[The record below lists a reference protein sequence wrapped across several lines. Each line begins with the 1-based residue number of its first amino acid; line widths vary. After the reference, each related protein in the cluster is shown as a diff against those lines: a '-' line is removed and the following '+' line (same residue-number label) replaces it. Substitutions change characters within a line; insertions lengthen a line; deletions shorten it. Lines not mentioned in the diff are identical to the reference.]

1 MKKLLLF
8 ISLGFFMFSVKAQS
22 PWIELY
28 RNINLSP
35 DNYQN
40 LQGYVEVGPDNT
52 IYLLESEA
60 VANTFGG
67 TVNLRLKSFD
77 GSDWNQVGQDVLR
90 NVENNESHIDFL
102 ITPSGDFYIGMK
114 DTILTLNHTTMQW
127 ETTNVPEYYGGLSC
141 DSNSNVYF
149 MHRVQ
154 GASGVVYSD
163 LSLAKFDNGA
173 VTIES
178 AIATDVMILPRKVN
192 ASNTIIYKNDE
203 FYVSLVT
210 QSSNQIYVFKGT
222 TTTGFQKLEQGAP
235 NNGSTLFAG
244 LGLSSMAVDDSGTII
259 ISHKPSSG
267 NFLSIVQY
275 DPVSDSWAPFDTSG
289 INATF
294 SGHNQ
299 LRYDQNN
306 TLYLIYQGA
315 NNAGFLFKYNGQT
328 WEHIGPT
335 SFWSYITINAL
346 VRPHLTFDN
355 NNVLLFSTGVGTN
368 GIPFQVFQADETLG
382 LTDSKQDS
390 QLVMYPSPA
399 KNSLNVKG
407 IPDHSS
413 IQIVDITGKTVYH
426 DQSLKDTS
434 TILDVSALANGIY
447 LLQLHVNGAV
457 KTKKFVI
464 SR

>member
-8 ISLGFFMFSVKAQS
+8 ISLGFFMFCVKAQS

-40 LQGYVEVGPDNT
+40 LQGYVEVGPDNA

-67 TVNLRLKSFD
+67 TVNLGLKAYD
-77 GSDWNQVGQDVLR
+77 GTHWNQIGQDVLR

-114 DTILTLNHTTMQW
+114 DTILTLNLSTMQW
-127 ETTNVPEYYGGLSC
+127 ESTNVPEYYGGLSC

-149 MHRVQ
+149 IHRVQ

-163 LSLAKFDNGA
+163 LSLAKFTNGA
-173 VTIES
+173 VTIEES
-178 AIATDVMILPRKVN
+178 IATNAFILPRKVN
-192 ASNTIIYKNDE
+192 ASNKIIYKNNE

-210 QSSNQIYVFKGT
+210 QSSNQIYVFKGNT
-222 TTTGFQKLEQGAP
+222 TAGFQKLEQGAS

-244 LGLSSMAVDDSGTII
+244 LGLSSMVVDDSGTII
-259 ISHKPSSG
+259 ISHKPASG

-275 DPVSDSWAPFDTSG
+275 DPVSDGWTPFDTSG

-299 LRYDQNN
+299 LKYDQNG

-315 NNAGFLFKYNGQT
+315 NNAGFLFKYNGET

-346 VRPHLTFDN
+346 VRPHLTFDSN
-355 NNVLLFSTGVGTN
+355 NALLFSTGVGTS
-368 GIPFQVFQADETLG
+368 GIPFQVFQADATLG
-382 LTDSKQDS
+382 LTDFQQDS
-390 QLVMYPSPA
+390 QLVIYPNPT
-399 KNSLNVKG
+399 KNILNVEG
-407 IPDHSS
+407 IPYQSS
-413 IQIVDITGKTVYH
+413 IRIVDMFGKTVFQQ
-426 DQSLKDTS
+426 QSLKDTS
-434 TILDVSALANGIY
+434 KILDVSALADGIY
-447 LLQLHVNGAV
+447 LLQLNQNNAV
-457 KTKKFVI
+457 ITKKFVI

>member
-1 MKKLLLF
+1 MKKLLLL
-8 ISLGFFMFSVKAQS
+8 ICLGLLFFAVKAQS

-40 LQGYVEVGPDNT
+40 LQGYIEVGPDNT

-60 VANTFGG
+60 VVNTFGG
-67 TVNLRLKSFD
+67 TVYLRLKAFD
-77 GSDWNQVGQDVLR
+77 GTNWNQIGQDVLR

-114 DTILTLNHTTMQW
+114 DTILTLNLTTMQW
-127 ETTNVPEYYGGLSC
+127 ESTNVPEYYGGLSC

-149 MHRVQ
+149 IHRVQ

-163 LSLAKFDNGA
+163 LSLAKFENAA

-178 AIATDVMILPRKVN
+178 AIATDVLILPRKVN
-192 ASNTIIYKNDE
+192 ASNSIIYKNNE
-203 FYVSLVT
+203 FYVSVVT
-210 QSSNQIYVFKGT
+210 QSSNQIYVFKGNT
-222 TTTGFQKLEQGAP
+222 TAGFQKLEQGAP

-259 ISHKPSSG
+259 ISHKPASG

-275 DPVSDSWAPFDTSG
+275 DPVSDGWTPFDTSG

-299 LRYDQNN
+299 LKYDQNG

-315 NNAGFLFKYNGQT
+315 NNTGFLFKYNNDT

-346 VRPHLTFDN
+346 VRPRLTFDN
-355 NNVLLFSTGVGTN
+355 NNELLFSTGVGTS
-368 GIPFQVFQADETLG
+368 GIPFQVFQADATLG
-382 LTDSKQDS
+382 LADAIQDS
-390 QLVMYPSPA
+390 QMVIYPNPA
-399 KNSLNVKG
+399 SNILNIEG
-407 IPDHSS
+407 IPYDSS
-413 IQIVDITGKTVYH
+413 IRIVDILGKTVFH
-426 DQSLKDTS
+426 HQSLKDTS
-434 TILDVSALANGIY
+434 AILDLAAFANGIY
-447 LLQLHVNGAV
+447 LLQLQNNGAV
-457 KTKKFVI
+457 ITKKFVI